1 MSEHDRAAKCE
12 HAQDG
17 GKCDQFYNTR
27 FENDNLIWFFKYVGY
42 FAFIDFCVNVV
53 NNTVIWLEY
62 EYMLKNDT
70 VSNPCPEQIALTEGI
85 SLSKQHKVIATNTD
99 TVITK
104 EASTDTDSICDQFS
118 HGATNKHMI
127 NVISD
132 QIDATP
138 DDSSLIMACNTD
150 SVITKEAST
159 DTDSICDRF
168 SHGATNRHMINGTL
182 EQIDAT
188 PDDSSLITAC
198 NTDSVITKEASTNTD
213 SICNQCNHG
222 AISRL
227 IINDTTQHVDATPAV
242 STQIMATNT
251 DSVNKEDTS
260 MNTDSICDQSTHGAI
275 NKQAITNHDL
285 TNTDS
290 VGQQDTQRAV
300 IKQSIKVSPQH
311 IDTNLDNS
319 IPFNGFVSVG
329 TTTDLC
335 SLPMPTA
342 NKFESTIT
350 MISTCEACQLKAHK
364 ASKRRTV

>member
-1 MSEHDRAAKCE
+1 
-12 HAQDG
+12 
-17 GKCDQFYNTR
+17 
-27 FENDNLIWFFKYVGY
+27 
-42 FAFIDFCVNVV
+42 
-53 NNTVIWLEY
+53 
-62 EYMLKNDT
+62 
-70 VSNPCPEQIALTEGI
+70 
-85 SLSKQHKVIATNTD
+85 
-99 TVITK
+99 
-104 EASTDTDSICDQFS
+104 
-118 HGATNKHMI
+118 
-127 NVISD
+127 
-132 QIDATP
+132 
-138 DDSSLIMACNTD
+138 
-150 SVITKEAST
+150 
-159 DTDSICDRF
+159 
-168 SHGATNRHMINGTL
+168 MINGTL

-311 IDTNLDNS
+311 IDTNPDNS

-350 MISTCEACQLKAHK
+350 MISPCEACQLKAHK